1 MGKQFIGGAPA
12 KSPMLAGLGDGRKR
26 RAETEVHAEGD
37 TERFHRQMPVPAL
50 IGIEATGKL
59 SLAGRPAGGI
69 GPRVMGGRRGAD
81 PGQLCEAAENRQ
93 AGCGGYSEAAAGRP
107 VSAHLGRVLL
117 VCLRIV

>member
-1 MGKQFIGGAPA
+1 
-12 KSPMLAGLGDGRKR
+12 
-26 RAETEVHAEGD
+26 VHVEGD
-37 TERFHRQMPVPAL
+37 TERFYRQMPVPAL

-93 AGCGGYSEAAAGRP
+93 PDAEDTLKLLPEGRFPRILAGFC
-107 VSAHLGRVLL
+107 
-117 VCLRIV
+117 